1 MNLKEQLGDIKVD
14 EESLK
19 SLEIFISTLK
29 EWNSIHNL
37 SGARDERSIIDNIID
52 SLYPLKFISTPDRL
66 LDVGTGAGFPG
77 LILASVLRD
86 SECVLCEPLKKRSA
100 FLRFCAMEMGL
111 DNVQVVKSRVEE
123 YQDSPF
129 SLITSRAV
137 TDTKLLLKLTN
148 HLSNSNTEYLF
159 YKGSRVQEELK
170 DLELAKEVKIID
182 RGSRRYLYMKS
193 DKL

>member
-1 MNLKEQLGDIKVD
+1 MSLKEQLEDIG

-37 SGARDERSIIDNIID
+37 SGARDERSIIDNILD
-52 SLYPLKFISTPDRL
+52 SIYPLKFISPPDRL

-111 DNVQVVKSRVEE
+111 DNVKVVRERVEE

-129 SLITSRAV
+129 ALITSRAV

-148 HLSNSNTEYLF
+148 HLSNNNTEYLF

-170 DLELAKEVKIID
+170 DLKIDREVKIID
-182 RGSRRYLYMKS
+182 RGNRRYLYLKS

>member
-1 MNLKEQLGDIKVD
+1 MNLKEQLGDIG
-14 EESLK
+14 EESIK
-19 SLEIFISTLK
+19 SLEIFVSTLK

-37 SGARDERSIIDNIID
+37 SGARDERSIIDNILD

-77 LILASVLRD
+77 LVLASVLRD

-111 DNVQVVKSRVEE
+111 DNVQVVRERVEE
-123 YQDSPF
+123 YQDTTFP
-129 SLITSRAV
+129 LITSRAV

-148 HLSNSNTEYLF
+148 HLSDKDTEYLF

-170 DLELAKEVKIID
+170 DLKID
-182 RGSRRYLYMKS
+182 REVQIVDRGNRRYLYL
-193 DKL
+193 KLNKL